1 VVETR
6 QDGVDLSAD
15 IGFVPLA
22 RTPKPVP
29 PDYCPGVGILAFRSK
44 ETARA
49 MATRSRLFESA
60 WVALKDLN
68 ENRHWLVL
76 LDALDQ
82 DWVEQNSQD
91 NRDRWAGSRTTG

>member
-1 VVETR
+1 
-6 QDGVDLSAD
+6 
-15 IGFVPLA
+15 
-22 RTPKPVP
+22 
-29 PDYCPGVGILAFRSK
+29 
-44 ETARA
+44 

-91 NRDRWAGSRTTG
+91 NRDRWAGSRTTS